1 MSSQIEKLKALQSQ
15 SNTTNASLTLFNNV
29 VVVNVGANPTPHFPK
44 LKDNFGNKVKDENGK
59 DKRSET
65 SDGYTYTFVEFGT
78 AKMVKI
84 VLSEDKQF
92 ELLKAYK
99 VAGLGYDIKQANMI
113 FIEQKG
119 QIAEY

>member
-1 MSSQIEKLKALQSQ
+1 MSQLEKLKALQSQ

-29 VVVNVGANPTPHFPK
+29 VVVNVGVNPTPHFPK
-44 LKDNFGNKVKDENGK
+44 LKDDLGNKIKDENGK

-65 SDGYTYTFVEFGT
+65 SDGYTYSFVEFATG
-78 AKMVKI
+78 KMVKI
-84 VLSEDKQF
+84 VLPEERKF
-92 ELLKAYK
+92 ELLGSYK
-99 VAGLGYDIKQANMI
+99 VVGFGYDIKSANMI

>member
-1 MSSQIEKLKALQSQ
+1 MSQLEKLKALQSQ

-29 VVVNVGANPTPHFPK
+29 VVVNVGVNPTPHFPK
-44 LKDNFGNKVKDENGK
+44 LKDKFGNKVKDENGK

-65 SDGYTYTFVEFGT
+65 SDGLTYTFVEFGT

-84 VLSEDKQF
+84 VLQ
-92 ELLKAYK
+92 AYK
-99 VAGLGYDIKQANMI
+99 VAGLGYDIKSANMI

-119 QIAEY
+119 QIADY